1 MKTLIAYASKY
12 GAAAD
17 VAERVRACVGGAVAI
32 DLKRTPDVNPA
43 EYDAVV
49 IGGPIYAGRIAGAVT
64 TFCDRNRDAL
74 LARPV
79 HIFITC
85 LYTGEKAE
93 AQLNE
98 CFPPWLVAHARA
110 KIAVGG
116 RIAFDRLKFFDRLI
130 IKKVAGISADVDQID
145 HSAIDALCGAVTPGP
160 TG

>member
-1 MKTLIAYASKY
+1 MKTLIAYSSKY
-12 GAAAD
+12 GAAAE
-17 VAERVRACVGGAVAI
+17 VAEKLRGCIGGADATDI
-32 DLKRTPDVNPA
+32 KRNPGVSPA

-64 TFCDRNRDAL
+64 AFCDRNKDAL

-79 HIFITC
+79 YLFITC
-85 LYTGEKAE
+85 LYAGEKAV

-110 KIAVGG
+110 KTAVGG
-116 RIAFDRLKFFDRLI
+116 RITFGRLKFFDRMI
-130 IKKVAGISADVDQID
+130 IKKVAGISADVDRID
-145 HSAIDALCGAVTPGP
+145 HSAIDVLCAAITSGP